1 MPDNKKLDMTLQED
15 ADLLDEVV
23 LIGYG
28 ETTQQ
33 NATGAV
39 SKVSSEE
46 FNQGA
51 IVAPEQLLAGKNGV
65 RITSGSGAPRGGSEI
80 RIEVVLHYQE
90 IILL

>member
-1 MPDNKKLDMTLQED
+1 MTLQED

-51 IVAPEQLLAGKNGV
+51 IVAPEQLLAGKATGV
-65 RITSGSGAPRGGSEI
+65 RITSGSGAGWF
-80 RIEVVLHYQE
+80 
-90 IILL
+90 